1 MSKTLYKCS
10 YSIRGGNELLFSS
23 NSKQGAIFLFN
34 KTSMFYPE
42 LDIYAQN

>member
-1 MSKTLYKCS
+1 MSKTLYKCN
-10 YSIRGGNELLFSS
+10 YFIRGGNDLLFSS
-23 NSKQGAIFLFN
+23 RSTQGAIFQFN

>member
-10 YSIRGGNELLFSS
+10 YSIREGNELFSS
-23 NSKQGAIFLFN
+23 RSTQRAIFQFN
-34 KTSMFYPE
+34 QTSMFYPE